1 MKILAL
7 GGCGQ
12 QGSRTVKTLIAADD
26 VEKVIV
32 ADINLAAA
40 QAFQQKVGS
49 DKIEVLQLDVTDDAQ
64 LREAMAGV
72 DLVANFV
79 GPFYRFAEGIVK
91 ATIQAGIDYVDICDD
106 AAPTVKLLDDYHDA
120 ASEAGVSVLLGMG
133 ASPGLMNVLVRKAA
147 DQLDEVFEANMHWAV
162 SANDIE
168 SDPLANN
175 DNAAIFEHA
184 IELMSGTATQFI
196 DGEYVEVPGGT
207 GLEPVQFDTLGERS
221 VFYVSHPEPSTIPRY
236 IKLQKAVNKG
246 CIPGMD
252 EVLFGIRDLGLAMH
266 DTMVVNGVEVES
278 SRVGV
283 AVLAHLDTISE
294 PVPESELP
302 ACSDIYAEVTGKRG
316 GESVTIRMD
325 ALSREGLPRMDA
337 ATGLSAAVG
346 ILMMGRGQIAEKG
359 VHAPEGCVDTALFLE
374 QLDELGVYIKETE
387 VSLSRGNSCD

>member
-12 QGSRTVKTLIAADD
+12 QGSLAVRTLIQADD

-32 ADINLAAA
+32 ADINLVAAK
-40 QAFQQKVGS
+40 AFQEKVGS
-49 DKIEVLQLDVTDDAQ
+49 DKIEVKQLDVTNAEQ
-64 LREAMAGV
+64 LREAMGEA

-79 GPFYRFAEGIVK
+79 GPFYRFAEGVVK
-91 ATIQAGIDYVDICDD
+91 AAIESGINYVDICDD
-106 AAPTVKLLDDYHDA
+106 AAPTVKLLDDYHAA

-133 ASPGLMNVLVRKAA
+133 ASPGLLNVLVRKAA
-147 DQLDEVFEANMHWAV
+147 DQLDEVVEANLHWAV
-162 SANDIE
+162 TANDIE

-184 IELMSGTATQFI
+184 IELMAGTATQFI
-196 DGEYVEVPGGT
+196 GGEYVEVQGGS

-221 VFYVSHPEPSTIPRY
+221 VYYVSHPEPSTIPRY
-236 IKLQKAVNKG
+236 IKLHKVVNKG
-246 CIPGMD
+246 CIPGLD
-252 EVLFGIRDLGLAMH
+252 EVLFGIRDLGLALH

-283 AVLAHLDTISE
+283 AVLAHLDAISE

-302 ACSDIYAEVTGKRG
+302 ACSDMYAEVTGNRG
-316 GESVTIRMD
+316 GESITIRMD
-325 ALSREGLPRMDA
+325 VLSHEGLPRMDA

-359 VHAPEGCVDTALFLE
+359 VHAPEGCVDSALFLE
-374 QLDELGVYIKETE
+374 QLDGLGLYIKETQ
-387 VSLSRGNSCD
+387 VS